1 MIPLSYNVRS
11 ILVRRT
17 TTAAAVIGI
26 ALVVFVLASTL
37 MLSAG
42 IQETLARGGGR
53 DSAIVI
59 RKGSDNEL
67 SSIIDQGKVSTILAA
82 PGVKK
87 SPDGQPIGT
96 GDVAMIVM
104 LTPTSDPGGLS
115 NVQMRGVSFDALP
128 LVRPRVKVI
137 EGRLP
142 TPGSDEAMVG
152 RAIAGRF
159 QHLTVGDTIEP
170 KKNRPLKVVGVFED
184 GGSAWE
190 SEVWAD
196 VDTTRS
202 AFGREGLV
210 SSVRVS
216 LASPA
221 DFDQFEANI
230 EADKRL
236 GLEAMTD
243 DQWTEKQSNGLML
256 FVTILGGLTS
266 AFFAIGA
273 MIGAMNTMYA
283 SIANRQKEIGTLRAI
298 GFRRRHVLLSFV
310 LESILI
316 ALIGGALGSLAALTM
331 TFARFSMLNFATF
344 SEMVFRFHPT
354 PQVFLIS
361 FVFAAAMGL
370 VGGLLPAIR
379 AARMPPVQAMRN

>member
-1 MIPLSYNVRS
+1 MIPLSYNLRS

-42 IQETLARGGGR
+42 IQATLARGGGR

-67 SSIIDQGKVSTILAA
+67 SSIIDQAKVSTILAA

-87 SPDGQPIGT
+87 SSEGQPIGT

-104 LTPTSDPGGLS
+104 LEPTAAPGGLS
-115 NVQMRGVSFDALP
+115 NVQIRGVAFDALP
-128 LVRPRVKVI
+128 VVRPRVKIV

-142 TPGSDEAMVG
+142 APGSDEAMVG

-159 QHLTVGDTIEP
+159 THLSVGDAFEP
-170 KKNRPLKVVGVFED
+170 KKNRPLRVVGVFED

-196 VDTTRS
+196 IDTVRS
-202 AFGREGLV
+202 AFGRQGMV
-210 SSVRVS
+210 SSVRVN
-216 LASPA
+216 LGSPA

-230 EADKRL
+230 ESDKRL

-243 DQWTEKQSNGLML
+243 TQWTEKQSNGMML

-316 ALIGGALGSLAALTM
+316 ALIGGALGSLAALGM
-331 TFARFSMLNFATF
+331 TFAKFSMLNFATF
-344 SEMVFRFHPT
+344 SEMVFRFQPT
-354 PQVFLIS
+354 VQVFVIAFL
-361 FVFAAAMGL
+361 FAGGMGL
-370 VGGLLPAIR
+370 LGGLLPAIR